1 MRFASRFLSFISR
14 FNESLSRFSRIC
26 RVLSTF
32 VPVIISLASVLLFLQ
47 PFIVGVMRV
56 KIARYRECS
65 ITNSCQDF
73 PGCLFN
79 ETNKLVET
87 DVSRLLKY
95 SLKILKLCSY
105 PLYFM
110 NFWQQII
117 GVSKL
122 EVKAKQLAFKIFT
135 TNQWNRRIFEKL
147 E

>member
-105 PLYFM
+105 PHPLVM
-110 NFWQQII
+110 NLWQQI

-122 EVKAKQLAFKIFT
+122 EVKTKQLAFKIFT